1 MGRSKPRLLTTNNH
15 VVAVLD
21 QLDQPTLETKER
33 NTDAKRT
40 PTSDQAVPDSV
51 SVVVL
56 DVVPDA
62 VAQPDSI
69 FSRENWFSPS
79 EDLSLATQ
87 EFSSVTVLSSRVH
100 SFRRMST
107 FFTHPC

>member
-1 MGRSKPRLLTTNNH
+1 M
-15 VVAVLD
+15 VAVLD

-40 PTSDQAVPDSV
+40 PMSDQAVPDSV

-62 VAQPDSI
+62 VAQPNKSV
-69 FSRENWFSPS
+69 
-79 EDLSLATQ
+79 
-87 EFSSVTVLSSRVH
+87 SSK
-100 SFRRMST
+100 
-107 FFTHPC
+107 

>member
-1 MGRSKPRLLTTNNH
+1 M
-15 VVAVLD
+15 LD

-62 VAQPDSI
+62 VAQP
-69 FSRENWFSPS
+69 NK
-79 EDLSLATQ
+79 
-87 EFSSVTVLSSRVH
+87 SVSSRIIYN
-100 SFRRMST
+100 FYL
-107 FFTHPC
+107 FTVMTSSCVNIHDRVISKKS

>member
-1 MGRSKPRLLTTNNH
+1 M
-15 VVAVLD
+15 VAVLD

-40 PTSDQAVPDSV
+40 PTLDQAVPDSD

-62 VAQPDSI
+62 VAQPNKSV
-69 FSRENWFSPS
+69 SPK
-79 EDLSLATQ
+79 
-87 EFSSVTVLSSRVH
+87 
-100 SFRRMST
+100 
-107 FFTHPC
+107 